1 MKTVLGIGLSVVLL
15 LLARAIGRATSGTLY
30 RLSSGY
36 PQAED
41 WMWIAALGL
50 PAGAVIAAFLSARRV
65 TAEEGR
71 AEYDTAKLARGLLA
85 IGGAALAVGAL
96 FAISS
101 DRYDTT
107 RDLGLVLGVIGACL
121 AAVAWYL
128 RGLEA

>member
-1 MKTVLGIGLSVVLL
+1 MKMVLGIVLSVALL

-36 PQAED
+36 PRAED
-41 WMWIAALGL
+41 WMWVAAVVL
-50 PAGAVIAAFLSARRV
+50 PVGAVIAAVLHARRV
-65 TAEEGR
+65 IPEEGR
-71 AEYDTAKLARGLLA
+71 AEYDTAKVARGLLA

-107 RDLGLVLGVIGACL
+107 RDLGLMLGAMGACL

-128 RGLEA
+128 RGSET